1 MKQLSFAALI
11 ICGFVACNTATT
23 STENTTDTTAS
34 MTSPENENI
43 TYAYTPMYS
52 GDFTI
57 GDSKNAQTVLEIWKD
72 FDNNTLDNHK
82 NAFADTVSF
91 DSYDGHSMRVARD
104 SMMSI
109 VKSHRNSLSATVS
122 SVEVVVPL
130 KPKGKDE
137 SWVCVWG
144 KEVDTHSNN
153 KVDSFYLNE
162 NWMFDKDGK
171 VAYVGQ
177 YKAEPPVKK

>member
-1 MKQLSFAALI
+1 MKQLSMAVFMACALI
-11 ICGFVACNTATT
+11 ACNTATT
-23 STENTTDTTAS
+23 STENTKDTTAA
-34 MTSPENENI
+34 TTATEENV

-57 GDSKNAQTVLEIWKD
+57 GDSRNAQTVLEIWKD

-82 NAFADTVSF
+82 DAFADTVSF
-91 DSYDGHSMRVARD
+91 DSYDGHSMRLARD
-104 SMMSI
+104 SMTSI
-109 VKSHRNSLSATVS
+109 IKSHRSSLSATVS

-162 NWMFDKDGK
+162 NWMFDKNGK

-177 YKAEPPVKK
+177 YKAEAPVKK